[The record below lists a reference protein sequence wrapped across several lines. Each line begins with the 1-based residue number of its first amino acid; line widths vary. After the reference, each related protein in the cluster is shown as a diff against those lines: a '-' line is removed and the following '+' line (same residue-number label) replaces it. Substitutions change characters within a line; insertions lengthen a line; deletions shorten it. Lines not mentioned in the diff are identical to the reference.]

1 MKAALRTD
9 GNSYQVELE
18 VSQPLD
24 EPIVA
29 LFWSPGTAIQ
39 NLAGESTFLGSV
51 WGPSRLLFTLPVEGR
66 FAPGTLTQLS
76 QLAAKSSDFLSGMAR
91 GGA

>member
-29 LFWSPGTAIQ
+29 LYWSPGTGTQ
-39 NLAGESTFLGSV
+39 SLAGESPF
-51 WGPSRLLFTLPVEGR
+51 WGRSGTHRVCCSLCPLKTASLL
-66 FAPGTLTQLS
+66 
-76 QLAAKSSDFLSGMAR
+76 AR
-91 GGA
+91 